1 MRGEQACLTNPQ
13 DINLIATMLIMIN
26 PTLALASLAASVIIT
41 NKIILITNQ
50 MTIILISIIITTLAL
65 ASLAASASAA
75 IALWSWIG
83 RRASLL
89 QIIRMIIRLKMIG
102 MMYTKKVTI
111 DIQKVSSQI

>member
-41 NKIILITNQ
+41 NNMILITNQ
-50 MTIILISIIITTLAL
+50 MTIILVIILIVTIIKGTISTLAL

-75 IALWSWIG
+75 IAL
-83 RRASLL
+83 
-89 QIIRMIIRLKMIG
+89 
-102 MMYTKKVTI
+102 
-111 DIQKVSSQI
+111 